1 MTRWSRWVLAHKWI
15 VVGFWLVALIAG
27 GAASTKVGGKLTQ
40 DFSLP
45 GEPGHQANVAILD
58 TYGNGGL
65 QLALVAVVRLPP
77 GETVAT
83 PSARHVLASAFGA
96 LQRKPGLRVVS
107 LTNTGDRSF
116 ASADGRT
123 VYGLVFTPL
132 EPVLGGPD
140 LGPPTTAT
148 MAAEL
153 PAGWNVRVT
162 GLDELE
168 LGSHTK
174 GPAVLTE
181 TLIGGLG
188 ALLILAF
195 VFGSLLALVPLL
207 VGATSI
213 LTTFLIVY
221 GLAELTPVSTYVQY
235 LVALI
240 GLGVAIDYSLLL
252 VTRWREE
259 RARGHSSAQAVELA
273 MASAGR
279 AVVISGATVA
289 VGLLSMVVLP
299 VPALRSFAYAGLLI
313 PLVSVAVSLSLLPV
327 VLAGIGGRLDWP
339 HLRKDVHAGR
349 GWSAWARN
357 VIRWRW
363 AAVAIALAIMIPLG
377 VAAFGLQL
385 GTPKAGSLA
394 KSGPA
399 YEGLSWLEQ
408 GGIPTGVLTPIE
420 VLVPRG
426 ANPAEVAQRLRS
438 VPGVRAA
445 VAPGGPA
452 WRRDG
457 TAVVDVQ
464 PVQEAGTTGGKQT
477 IAAVRVAAATMNVQ
491 VGGIGP
497 ENLDFIH
504 AVYGSFPPM
513 LIVIAVV
520 TFLLLAR
527 AFRSLLLPAKAV
539 VLNLLSLGAAYG
551 AMVLIWQDGNG
562 SGVLGVPATGA
573 VEVYVP
579 LLVFAFLYGLSM
591 DYEVFIVARMREAY
605 DASGSTKAAVVEG
618 IGRTGRL
625 VTSAALVLVL
635 AFASLASGPIVTV
648 KVIATGLGAGILLD
662 ATVIRALL
670 VPALVEL
677 FGPANWWLPRW
688 AARLL
693 RVSAEPSRPISAP
706 RIRDIGKNV

>member
-1 MTRWSRWVLAHKWI
+1 MKSWSRWVLAHRWL
-15 VVGFWLVALIAG
+15 VVAFWLIALVAG
-27 GAASTKVGGKLTQ
+27 GVASTKVGSKLTQ

-45 GEPGHQANVAILD
+45 GEPGHQANVAILQ

-65 QLALVAVVRLPP
+65 QQALVAVVRLPP
-77 GETVAT
+77 GETAAT
-83 PSARHVLASAFGA
+83 PSAREVLTSAFGA
-96 LQRKPGLRVVS
+96 LQRRPGLRVVS
-107 LTNTGDRSF
+107 LTNTGDSRF
-116 ASADGRT
+116 ASADGQT
-123 VYGLVFTPL
+123 VFGLVFTPL
-132 EPVLGGPD
+132 EPVLGAPD
-140 LGPPTTAT
+140 LGPPFTAT

-153 PAGWNVRVT
+153 PARWSVRVT

-168 LGSHTK
+168 LGSHTQ

-181 TLIGGLG
+181 TLVGGLG
-188 ALLILAF
+188 ALVVLAF
-195 VFGSLLALVPLL
+195 VFGSLLALVPL
-207 VGATSI
+207 VIGATSI
-213 LTTFLIVY
+213 LTTFLIVF
-221 GLAELTPVSTYVQY
+221 GLAEVTQVSTYVEY

-240 GLGVAIDYSLLL
+240 GLGVAVDYSLLL

-259 RARGHSSAQAVELA
+259 RARGHDGAQAVELA

-279 AVVISGATVA
+279 AVVTSGATVA
-289 VGLLSMVVLP
+289 IGLLSMVVLP

-313 PLVSVAVSLSLLPV
+313 PLISVAVSLSLLPV
-327 VLAGIGGRLDWP
+327 ILAGIGRRLDWP

-349 GWSAWARN
+349 GWSAWARG

-363 AAVAIALAIMIPLG
+363 AAVAAALAIMIPLG

-385 GTPKAGSLA
+385 GTPKAASLA

-426 ANPAEVAQRLRS
+426 VSPADVAARLGS
-438 VPGVRAA
+438 VPGVRDA
-445 VAPGGPA
+445 VAPTGPV

-457 TAVVDVQ
+457 TAMVDVQ
-464 PVQEAGTTGGKQT
+464 PVQESGTTAGKQT
-477 IAAVRVAAATMNVQ
+477 IADVRATAAEMKVQ

-497 ENLDFIH
+497 ENLDFTH
-504 AVYGSFPPM
+504 AVYGNFPPM

-527 AFRSLLLPAKAV
+527 AFRSLLLAAKAV
-539 VLNLLSLGAAYG
+539 VLNLLTLGAAYG
-551 AMVLIWQDGNG
+551 AMVLIWQDGHG
-562 SGVLGVPATGA
+562 SGIFGVPATGA

-591 DYEVFIVARMREAY
+591 DYEVFIVARMRESY
-605 DASGSTKAAVVEG
+605 DALGSTRDAVVEG

-635 AFASLASGPIVTV
+635 AFASLASGPIITI
-648 KVIATGLGAGILLD
+648 KVIATGLGVGILLD
-662 ATVIRALL
+662 ATVVRSLL

-677 FGPANWWLPRW
+677 FGTANWWLPRW
-688 AARLL
+688 ASRAL
-693 RVSAEPSRPISAP
+693 RTNPEPRQTPSFTR
-706 RIRDIGKNV
+706 R